1 MVLHETSVCQVSGWA
16 PQGWGRKWGFS
27 GLGNKSGASQGWGP
41 RKRPVRV
48 ATITKGVRHETRGKR
63 KMLPRLAQLTQG
75 MANLAISWVVMR
87 FRWPKQRIGGLN
99 KASLTRAQPAP
110 NYFEAH
116 KNGAKRASQQ
126 LACLAPATTAAGTE
140 PSEASRPRRGRF
152 ALQRNPEGGV
162 PLHCN
167 RLRL

>member
-1 MVLHETSVCQVSGWA
+1 M
-16 PQGWGRKWGFS
+16 GRRTGIPPKV
-27 GLGNKSGASQGWGP
+27 GP
-41 RKRPVRV
+41 LRVGQREKGPVRV
-48 ATITKGVRHETRGKR
+48 GTITKGVTDKENTREEKNA
-63 KMLPRLAQLTQG
+63 PQACTTHPQG

-99 KASLTRAQPAP
+99 KASLTLAQPAP
-110 NYFEAH
+110 NHFEAH

-126 LACLAPATTAAGTE
+126 LACLAPVTTAAGTE